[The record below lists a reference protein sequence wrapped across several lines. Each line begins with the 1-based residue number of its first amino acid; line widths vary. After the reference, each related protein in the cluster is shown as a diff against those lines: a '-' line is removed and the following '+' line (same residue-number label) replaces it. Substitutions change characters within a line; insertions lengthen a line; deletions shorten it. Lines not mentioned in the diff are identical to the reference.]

1 MTPPKKKRPVDFT
14 AGFNPPR
21 RHAREVAEEEV
32 ETCHQLL
39 YAAAE
44 FRRGF
49 RFPSVRELWSRSGWG
64 FGVRFDPFKWGEN
77 SYHLPAETVFF
88 LAKQRVGKFQG

>member
-1 MTPPKKKRPVDFT
+1 MTPPKKKKRPFDFT

-64 FGVRFDPFKWGEN
+64 FGVRFEPFK
-77 SYHLPAETVFF
+77 
-88 LAKQRVGKFQG
+88 